1 MRAAKMEQLAR
12 QFKQQHH
19 QTYLEIDLSAI
30 RHNIK
35 AYKAQLKD
43 STQILCMV
51 KASSYGSDAK
61 TMGKFLEGMGINCLG
76 VAFVDEGVELRKSG
90 VDLPIFVMNCE
101 ESSYA
106 QCIENRLE
114 PAFFSV
120 QQLNAFVVE
129 LIDRSLLSYPVH
141 IKLET
146 GMNRLGFEES
156 ELRSLIN
163 FVKGQPEIYIRSV
176 YSHLAESDKV
186 PSDFTRHQIERFTLL
201 ADQLENEFPQP
212 FLRHLL
218 NSSGIW
224 NYPEAQ
230 FDMVRLG
237 IGMYGVMEDPQLE
250 PAIAWYSSVSQ
261 IKHVSAGESVG
272 YNREFIAKEALR
284 IAVVPVGYAD
294 GFRRSL
300 SGGKGGVFI
309 GGHWCPSVGNVC
321 MDMIMVDI
329 GQLDVKPGDQVEII
343 GQHQSMADFARRMH
357 TIPYEVMTGFS
368 PRVHRIFIEH

>member
-1 MRAAKMEQLAR
+1 MAEILGLDRESIRQGLQELHPLTMRLESYDGIMGNSIINDTYSLDLDSLRISLEYQLSEAKGKERVLVLGLTEKHPEKENELRRLAQTFAPIEVFFYYPDQPFQHQITGKSILFKGMRAAKMEQLAR

-141 IKLET
+141 IKLE
-146 GMNRLGFEES
+146 
-156 ELRSLIN
+156 
-163 FVKGQPEIYIRSV
+163 
-176 YSHLAESDKV
+176 
-186 PSDFTRHQIERFTLL
+186 
-201 ADQLENEFPQP
+201 
-212 FLRHLL
+212 
-218 NSSGIW
+218 
-224 NYPEAQ
+224 
-230 FDMVRLG
+230 
-237 IGMYGVMEDPQLE
+237 
-250 PAIAWYSSVSQ
+250 
-261 IKHVSAGESVG
+261 
-272 YNREFIAKEALR
+272 
-284 IAVVPVGYAD
+284 
-294 GFRRSL
+294 
-300 SGGKGGVFI
+300 
-309 GGHWCPSVGNVC
+309 
-321 MDMIMVDI
+321 
-329 GQLDVKPGDQVEII
+329 
-343 GQHQSMADFARRMH
+343 
-357 TIPYEVMTGFS
+357 
-368 PRVHRIFIEH
+368 